1 MGLVRRHLTYA
12 NVAATLALLF
22 AMSGGAF
29 AATHYLINSTKQ
41 INPKVLKALKGTE
54 GGSGSNG
61 ANGSAGAAGSAGQ
74 NGAQGSSGAQGSP
87 GPAGATGGAGP
98 EGQAGKEGPPGP
110 EGKAGSWTA
119 LVLGSK
125 VEPVSGFE
133 PPAVRTENGGSTVR
147 LRGVL
152 VVTNEIANTSDTVFT
167 VPVGY
172 RPKSKIEFGL
182 GVSTASGMNHV
193 GSLLI
198 APNGVVTDPE
208 THVPAGTYYLLD
220 GLSFNLN

>member
-1 MGLVRRHLTYA
+1 MGHVRRHLTYA
-12 NVAATLALLF
+12 NVAATLALVF

-41 INPKVLKALKGTE
+41 INPKVLKALKGSD

-61 ANGSAGAAGSAGQ
+61 ANGSAGAGGPAGQ
-74 NGAQGSSGAQGSP
+74 SGAQGSQGAQGSP
-87 GPAGATGGAGP
+87 GSAGPAGAAGAAGA
-98 EGQAGKEGPPGP
+98 EGSRGAEGP
-110 EGKAGSWTA
+110 EGKAGPWTP

-125 VEPVSGFE
+125 VAPVSGFE
-133 PPAVRTENGGSTVR
+133 EPAVRTENGGSTVR

-152 VVTNEIANTSDTVFT
+152 VVTSEIANTSDTVFT

-198 APNGVVTDPE
+198 ATNGVVTDPE
-208 THVPAGTYYLLD
+208 THVPPGTYYLLD